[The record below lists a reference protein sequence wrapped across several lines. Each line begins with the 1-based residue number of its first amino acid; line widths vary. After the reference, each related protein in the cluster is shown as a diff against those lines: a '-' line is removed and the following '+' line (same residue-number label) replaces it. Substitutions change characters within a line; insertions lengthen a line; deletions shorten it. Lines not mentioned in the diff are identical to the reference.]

1 MCTRTNIQ
9 SHIPR
14 AREGERKRKEESE
27 AKNFSSTYRHRS
39 FFPPFEDDDEKTK
52 KTKKTKKRLKNMS
65 DDIIFIYSNSVRQAC
80 KSYGLDSREFL
91 DELMRHEAYVKRQ
104 FSRQNDGEDAFETVS
119 AQKYWWDVITNMK
132 IPQTTKCL
140 KETGAEKVTGTLRAK
155 ELQRLVFLSAVAKSS
170 SVGGESTSER
180 FEEGMTKKLFRYF
193 PERVREWL
201 AEHHGTITGRRVEVR
216 EESPLPSEFQNIHD
230 ILESATQMQSR
241 FQQIGDEMIVQLRRQ
256 QEQREQHQVP
266 SLLSPAS
273 KGLSRAEKSIHD
285 TLERA
290 LNSDPYF
297 ALVSPTSFNPTRPNG
312 VVAKPTKL
320 VFTKAN
326 SRSVVNFELT
336 PIQEQFL
343 RENSKT
349 VQLRAYSVLIKEDEA
364 KAKNRVLW
372 PNDCV
377 MHVNGVNV
385 DVTRRSSSQKVTKS
399 TRERPALISN
409 ARGVNL
415 RAGQNTMRIMGVDA
429 RHFALCILLVRER
442 TDKEVRALIP
452 PPKEFDHYVSSL
464 KKSLGFSDQDEEDDD
479 IIGPDTAIISVRC
492 PIRMCMMETP
502 ARLENCNQ
510 ACAFDADSFLEMHK
524 ETRKWTCPC
533 CGSAGGPKD
542 VRIDGFLVRV
552 MAKLKSDLRHKRI
565 NPSSASVSRIE
576 IDKDCRWRYREAAGD
591 KQELGEWVD
600 IAETRAV
607 ELSIQGRAIAS
618 AEEGVALEGKNTST
632 RNNKRSSGSTFAK
645 EVEIVISE
653 EEERKKPKRDNT
665 NVAADDDDYD
675 SEEELRNA
683 CREAAAM
690 RGNGGAK
697 DTVPDIIVIDDSDS
711 EDDVRIVVS
720 TSGAA
725 PAQPPHSVVV
735 RKTASTPMQQLRDLH
750 RLRNA
755 AEEEQRRHQR
765 GREREA
771 HQNDGTQ
778 PWQREI
784 LQQAQARNGRVPVI
798 RAAAEARQRAERLE
812 SERRVKEHEE
822 RLRQQRIN
830 AMHNGRSEYERSVM
844 ANAQAQPFGLQPQ
857 YYHNVNNMAPQ
868 PPPPQPP
875 PRPYVPPHGAGGLGV
890 VPPVLGFG
898 SQPYQPPPPPPR
910 PLRQTQQ
917 QQQQQ
922 PPHQSVR
929 FVFRPPNPATTRSN
943 TQK

>member
-1 MCTRTNIQ
+1 MVYII
-9 SHIPR
+9 S
-14 AREGERKRKEESE
+14 
-27 AKNFSSTYRHRS
+27 HRS
-39 FFPPFEDDDEKTK
+39 FFPPFEDDDDDE
-52 KTKKTKKRLKNMS
+52 KKTKKRLKNMS
-65 DDIIFIYSNSVRQAC
+65 NEIIFVYSDAVRQAC

-91 DELMRHEAYVKRQ
+91 DELMRHEAHVKRK
-104 FSRQNDGEDAFETVS
+104 FHQNNGGEHAFNETVS
-119 AQKYWWDVITNMK
+119 AQKYWWDVIKNMK

-140 KETGAEKVTGTLRAK
+140 KDTGAENVTSTLRAK
-155 ELQRLVFLSAVAKSS
+155 ELQRLVFLCAVAKSAAGS
-170 SVGGESTSER
+170 GEWTSGR
-180 FEEGMTKKLFRYF
+180 LEEGMTKKLFRYF

-201 AEHHGTITGRRVEVR
+201 AMHHGTITGRRVEVR
-216 EESPLPSEFQNIHD
+216 EYRESPIPSEFQNIHD

-256 QEQREQHQVP
+256 QEQREHQQQAP
-266 SLLSPAS
+266 SLLSPAAS
-273 KGLSRAEKSIHD
+273 KLSRAEKSIHD

-349 VQLRAYSVLIKEDEA
+349 AQLRAYSVLIKEDEA

-552 MAKLKSDLRHKRI
+552 MAKLNSDLRHKRI

-576 IDKDCRWRYREAAGD
+576 VDKDCRWRYREAAGD

-632 RNNKRSSGSTFAK
+632 RNNKRSSGMTSAK

-711 EDDVRIVVS
+711 EDDVRIVGS

-725 PAQPPHSVVV
+725 PAQPPHSVVA
-735 RKTASTPMQQLRDLH
+735 RKAAVTPMQQLRDLH

-765 GREREA
+765 EREREA

-857 YYHNVNNMAPQ
+857 YYHNANNMAPQ

-875 PRPYVPPHGAGGLGV
+875 PRPYVPLQNGDGGLGV
-890 VPPVLGFG
+890 VPPVFGFG
-898 SQPYQPPPPPPR
+898 SPYQPPPPR
-910 PLRQTQQ
+910 PLRHTQQ
-917 QQQQQ
+917 QQQK

>member
-1 MCTRTNIQ
+1 M
-9 SHIPR
+9 S
-14 AREGERKRKEESE
+14 KE
-27 AKNFSSTYRHRS
+27 
-39 FFPPFEDDDEKTK
+39 
-52 KTKKTKKRLKNMS
+52 
-65 DDIIFIYSNSVRQAC
+65 IIFVYSDAVRQAC
-80 KSYGLDSREFL
+80 KSHGLDSREFL
-91 DELMRHEAYVKRQ
+91 DELMRHEAHVKRK
-104 FSRQNDGEDAFETVS
+104 FHQNNGGEHAFNETVS
-119 AQKYWWDVITNMK
+119 AQKYWWDVIKNMK

-140 KETGAEKVTGTLRAK
+140 KDTGAENVTSTLRAK
-155 ELQRLVFLSAVAKSS
+155 ELQRLVFLCAVAKSAAGS
-170 SVGGESTSER
+170 GEWTSGR
-180 FEEGMTKKLFRYF
+180 LEEGMTKKLFRYF

-201 AEHHGTITGRRVEVR
+201 AMHHGTITGRRVEVR
-216 EESPLPSEFQNIHD
+216 EYRESPIPSEFQNIHD

-256 QEQREQHQVP
+256 QEQREQQQQAP
-266 SLLSPAS
+266 SLLSPAAS
-273 KGLSRAEKSIHD
+273 KLSRAEKSIHD

-349 VQLRAYSVLIKEDEA
+349 AQLRAYSVLIKEDEA

-552 MAKLKSDLRHKRI
+552 MAKLNSDLRHKRI

-576 IDKDCRWRYREAAGD
+576 VDKDCRWRYREAAGD

-632 RNNKRSSGSTFAK
+632 RNNKRSSGMTSAK

-711 EDDVRIVVS
+711 EDDVRIVGS

-725 PAQPPHSVVV
+725 PAQPPHSVVA
-735 RKTASTPMQQLRDLH
+735 RKAAVTPMQQLRDLH

-765 GREREA
+765 EREREA

-857 YYHNVNNMAPQ
+857 YYHNANNMAPQ

-875 PRPYVPPHGAGGLGV
+875 PHPYVPLQNGDGGLGV
-890 VPPVLGFG
+890 VPPVFGFG
-898 SQPYQPPPPPPR
+898 SPYQPPPPR
-910 PLRQTQQ
+910 PLRHTQQ
-917 QQQQQ
+917 QQQK